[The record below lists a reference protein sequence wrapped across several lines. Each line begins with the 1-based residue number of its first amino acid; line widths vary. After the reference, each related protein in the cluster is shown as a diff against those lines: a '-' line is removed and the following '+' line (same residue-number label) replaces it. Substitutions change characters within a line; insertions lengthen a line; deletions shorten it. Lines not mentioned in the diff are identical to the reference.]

1 MEDER
6 RGRPLKIGRV
16 CVCVSQIESRDDVDR
31 ETEAIETV
39 CTWCSTDPHTNHS
52 K

>member
-6 RGRPLKIGRV
+6 RGRPLKIGGVFV
-16 CVCVSQIESRDDVDR
+16 CICEPKRDDVDR
-31 ETEAIETV
+31 ETDSTESV
-39 CTWCSTDPHTNHS
+39 CTWCSTVPHTNHS